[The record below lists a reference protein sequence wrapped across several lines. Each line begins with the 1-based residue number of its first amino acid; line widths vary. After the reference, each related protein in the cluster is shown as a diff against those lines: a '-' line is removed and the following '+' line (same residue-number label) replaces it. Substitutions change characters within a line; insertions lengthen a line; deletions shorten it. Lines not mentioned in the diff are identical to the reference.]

1 MINIYVCKYDE
12 QYEDILLDKMSL
24 LSYSDKERIE
34 KYRFSKDRIM
44 SFMGLAMFYAFC
56 DTKKKNGT
64 VTVLKDYS
72 FITKEIFEKNIVVE
86 VEKNGKPEVKNNDS
100 LFFNISHSGEYT
112 VLAVSDK
119 PVGIDVQEYKNI
131 NKRIADRFFNKKDSE
146 YLDKFEDD
154 EYMKKTIEV
163 WTAKEAYVKMLGKGI
178 GEGLDGFYEDFEE
191 GIIIDAL
198 KEDIKA
204 VICPVKFDEKYA
216 CFWCAEQYS

>member
-1 MINIYVCKYDE
+1 M
-12 QYEDILLDKMSL
+12 
-24 LSYSDKERIE
+24 
-34 KYRFSKDRIM
+34 
-44 SFMGLAMFYAFC
+44 
-56 DTKKKNGT
+56 
-64 VTVLKDYS
+64 
-72 FITKEIFEKNIVVE
+72 
-86 VEKNGKPEVKNNDS
+86 
-100 LFFNISHSGEYT
+100 
-112 VLAVSDK
+112 AVSDK

-198 KEDIKA
+198 KEDIKSPISFKSSA
-204 VICPVKFDEKYA
+204 FPIFNLSIA
-216 CFWCAEQYS
+216 W